1 MLTRKSLQVDGVITT
16 VIESP
21 ASKAPLVFLHG
32 GIPGVSPFCSG
43 AHIWRGCL
51 ERFAAERGVLALD
64 LPGSGG
70 TGVPK
75 DGLTIESMARH
86 IRASLAALGIE
97 RCYMVGHDIGGLLAL
112 LLAAETPELVRGVT
126 AVSCL
131 AAAPTGDSVENLT
144 LAYPPP
150 PLWARHSQRWALERL
165 SYAHHHVDE
174 ALLDACVAAGS
185 ADPHRAAQKAMAAG
199 AYADA
204 FLPGLAGAKARFYE
218 ICRGAGIAVPVQ
230 VVWGTYDPLG
240 SADQGIWLFRI
251 VAARQSAAQFH
262 LINRAGYLPFRE
274 EPEAFH
280 QMVSAFCDEV
290 FPV

>member
-1 MLTRKSLQVDGVITT
+1 MLTQKSLQVDGVTTT
-16 VIESP
+16 VVESS

-32 GIPGVSPFCSG
+32 GVPGVSPFCSG
-43 AHIWRGCL
+43 SHIWGGCL

-64 LPGSGG
+64 LPGSAG
-70 TGVPK
+70 TGLPK
-75 DGLTIESMARH
+75 DGMSIESIGRH

-97 RCYMVGHDIGGLLAL
+97 RCYMVGHDLGGLLAL

-126 AVSCL
+126 AVSSL

-144 LAYPPP
+144 LAHPPP
-150 PLWARHSQRWALERL
+150 PPWSRHSQRWALERL
-165 SYAHHHVDE
+165 SYSHHHIGE

-185 ADPHRAAQKAMAAG
+185 AEPHRSAQKAMAAG
-199 AYADA
+199 AYSDV

-230 VVWGTYDPLG
+230 VVWGTHDPLG
-240 SADQGIWLFRI
+240 TVDQGIWLFRI

-280 QMVSAFCDEV
+280 QMVSGFCDAV
-290 FPV
+290 FPG